1 MSYLEK
7 LKKTQNIAYQ
17 TLQNAFSTKHMSHAY
32 LLQGGPSVHLLDIAH
47 FIAKSFICQTPIDNL
62 ACETCPN
69 CIRIED
75 HAYPDFIVVDGDKS
89 SIKKQDIEDI
99 QEEFNKTSFE
109 ENGKKIYILN
119 AFENAT
125 VGASN
130 SLLKFLEEPVDDVI
144 AIITTRNIS
153 KILPTIISRCQVIR
167 LKEVSKQELYESL
180 LEKYD
185 QETSFI
191 LSNLFPNLEEIEEYL
206 KDDNDDLH
214 SIIDYA
220 FETLD
225 CLAYKKDVHYYLMS
239 DVYKNINTKK
249 QAKIFLDICC
259 MFLKDVLSCEGNTP
273 AHFQGKSALSALFKQ
288 SSFNLNDVI
297 KEMMIARG
305 NIDTNANIS
314 LLFDSLFYNLLKG
327 AKK

>member
-17 TLQNAFSTKHMSHAY
+17 TLKNSFSTNHTSHAY

-47 FIAKSFICQTPIDNL
+47 FVAKSFICNSPIEGL

-75 HAYPDFIVVDGDKS
+75 HAYPDFIVVDGEKT

-99 QEEFNKTSFE
+99 QIEFNKTSFE

-119 AFENAT
+119 MFENAT
-125 VGASN
+125 TGASN
-130 SLLKFLEEPVDDVI
+130 SLLKFLEEPVEDVI

-167 LKEVSKQELYESL
+167 LKEISKAELYENL
-180 LEKYD
+180 LTKYD
-185 QETSFI
+185 QETSYI
-191 LSNLFPNLEEIEEYL
+191 LSNLFPTLEEIENYL
-206 KDDNDDLH
+206 KSDEEDLH
-214 SIIDYA
+214 AIIDYV

-225 CLAYKKDVHYYLMS
+225 CLAYKKDVHYYLMT
-239 DVYKNINTKK
+239 DVYKNINNKN

-259 MFLKDVLSCEGNTP
+259 IFLKDVLSSEGSTP
-273 AHFQGKSALSALFKQ
+273 THFADKGALSSLLKE
-288 SSFNLNDVI
+288 SKFNLNDVI

-305 NIDTNANIS
+305 NIDVNANIP
-314 LLFDSLFYNLLKG
+314 LLLDSLFYNLLKG
-327 AKK
+327 VN